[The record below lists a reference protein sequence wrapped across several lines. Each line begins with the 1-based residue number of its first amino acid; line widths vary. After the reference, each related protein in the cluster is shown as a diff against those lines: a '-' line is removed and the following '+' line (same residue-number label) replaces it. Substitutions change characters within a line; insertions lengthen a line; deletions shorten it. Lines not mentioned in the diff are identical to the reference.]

1 MATTSRVRELEFLFS
16 DDKQGALAQ
25 TPFGQY
31 EILMGQSGSWCAEFQ
46 LGNACRILSRKH
58 GVTCEQ
64 AITICQDDFKL
75 RVHACLTEYE
85 K

>member
-1 MATTSRVRELEFLFS
+1 MATTESVRELEFLFS

-31 EILMGQSGSWCAEFQ
+31 EVFMGQSGSWCAEFQ
-46 LGNACRILSRKH
+46 FGNACRVLSRKL

-64 AITICQDDFKL
+64 AVLMCQEDFKT
-75 RVHACLTEYE
+75 RVHACLTENE